1 MKSKFRLNTT
11 FNLFFIILIINLW
24 GIKSIN
30 AASQISE
37 NSVVYNKTTTKQ
49 KECKPSFLLKKRK
62 EKKFPFLVI
71 LTLLTLIPLILIAL
85 KLAPILTIIIAI
97 SELLLCFFYIKG
109 VRNGKNP
116 DKMMLLFPMIVNLIF
131 IGLGAAI
138 ISASKN

>member
-49 KECKPSFLLKKRK
+49 MKHFKLQLYLTYGWCIDHVFYVCFINGLLRHNNST
-62 EKKFPFLVI
+62 KFSN
-71 LTLLTLIPLILIAL
+71 
-85 KLAPILTIIIAI
+85 IIGKQ
-97 SELLLCFFYIKG
+97 YI
-109 VRNGKNP
+109 N
-116 DKMMLLFPMIVNLIF
+116 LF
-131 IGLGAAI
+131 
-138 ISASKN
+138 